1 MKKHLRIAAGLL
13 LAVTLLA
20 QQVMPVMAWEEIITC
35 TVLGDSI
42 AKGYSSEKVNKI
54 ECYGRIVTE
63 QLADENGTYFDYQ
76 NYAKNGLDTAG
87 LNEKVLSR
95 DTVKRNLNKSD
106 LILMTMGSND
116 LLNEFKHVSQ
126 QILNSDTKFRSAPQA
141 LGELEEGVK
150 KNPLIILKI
159 VDALSNWDYGSFEIE
174 WMKAMDTITQ
184 QKKDS
189 AQIVVTNIYN
199 PVYNMELPG
208 TLNKVVENI
217 IKNMNSIIEKRA
229 SDYGYEV
236 VDLFNS
242 NIVAFVQGD
251 GLHPSQ
257 EGQQLIAGMVYKLIE
272 DPADWEDAQEE
283 DSQSVDGGAVKGETQ
298 EDAGQNAENPDQTAA
313 QNSENGQE
321 HNVKKNTDETAGN
334 RNQQDEQ
341 SGQDSQDEDKNGTGI
356 AAGVILAAAVICLIC
371 IRNKKKE

>member
-1 MKKHLRIAAGLL
+1 MKKYLRIAAGLL

-42 AKGYSSEKVNKI
+42 AKGYSSDKVNKI

-76 NYAKNGLDTAG
+76 NFAKNGLDTAG

-106 LILMTMGSND
+106 IILMTMGSND

-159 VDALSNWDYGSFEIE
+159 VDALSN
-174 WMKAMDTITQ
+174 
-184 QKKDS
+184 
-189 AQIVVTNIYN
+189 
-199 PVYNMELPG
+199 
-208 TLNKVVENI
+208 
-217 IKNMNSIIEKRA
+217 
-229 SDYGYEV
+229 
-236 VDLFNS
+236 
-242 NIVAFVQGD
+242 
-251 GLHPSQ
+251 
-257 EGQQLIAGMVYKLIE
+257 
-272 DPADWEDAQEE
+272 
-283 DSQSVDGGAVKGETQ
+283 
-298 EDAGQNAENPDQTAA
+298 
-313 QNSENGQE
+313 
-321 HNVKKNTDETAGN
+321 
-334 RNQQDEQ
+334 
-341 SGQDSQDEDKNGTGI
+341 
-356 AAGVILAAAVICLIC
+356 
-371 IRNKKKE
+371 